1 MDKNRCQLDIINTG
15 ENFEAAIKESG
26 YRVFRKVV

>member
-15 ENFEAAIKESG
+15 ENFEAAIKGSG
-26 YRVFRKVV
+26 YLGYLGK

>member
-1 MDKNRCQLDIINTG
+1 MDKNRCQLDIKNTG

-26 YRVFRKVV
+26 YLGYLGK